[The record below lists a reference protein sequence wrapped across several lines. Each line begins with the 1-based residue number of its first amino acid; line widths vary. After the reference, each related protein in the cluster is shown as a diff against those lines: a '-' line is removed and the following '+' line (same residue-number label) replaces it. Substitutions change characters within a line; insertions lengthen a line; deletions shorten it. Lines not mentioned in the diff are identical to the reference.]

1 MAPKLSPKSQVAG
14 SPKSNDG
21 DDRLQPK
28 KRKLTTEE
36 EFFNKHFGI
45 D

>member
-1 MAPKLSPKSQVAG
+1 MATKLSPKSGGAG

-21 DDRLQPK
+21 DDRLYPK
-28 KRKLTTEE
+28 KKKLTTEE